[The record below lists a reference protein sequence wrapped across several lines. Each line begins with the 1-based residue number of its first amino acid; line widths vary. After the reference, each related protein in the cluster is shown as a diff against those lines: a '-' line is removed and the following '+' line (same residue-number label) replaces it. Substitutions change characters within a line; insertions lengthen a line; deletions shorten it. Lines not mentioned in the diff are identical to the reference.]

1 MPKKRYWMTKRIL
14 PTKKRLRQGDKKRG
28 LIEEKLSLKQIQKK
42 LLMMIK
48 LRLQR
53 ILKKTRL
60 QRVKAASEEEEAGK
74 EKEMDDVEEEYS
86 FDQAN
91 KESDDVINNDLK
103 CERG

>member
-1 MPKKRYWMTKRIL
+1 
-14 PTKKRLRQGDKKRG
+14 
-28 LIEEKLSLKQIQKK
+28 
-42 LLMMIK
+42 MMIK
-48 LRLQR
+48 LRLER

-60 QRVKAASEEEEAGK
+60 QRVKAAPEEEEAGK